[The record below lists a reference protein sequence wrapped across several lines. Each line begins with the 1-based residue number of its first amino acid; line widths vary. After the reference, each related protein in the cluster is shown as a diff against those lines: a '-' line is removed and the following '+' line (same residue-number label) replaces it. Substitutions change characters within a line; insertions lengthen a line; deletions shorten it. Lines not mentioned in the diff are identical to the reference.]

1 MITMIVVK
9 YNQLMFESLW
19 TVMRGIYSSLKQ
31 VPSLDIILVPLWKQD
46 IHFSLYLIMK
56 SRYEGVK

>member
-31 VPSLDIILVPLWKQD
+31 VPSLDIIQVVPL
-46 IHFSLYLIMK
+46 
-56 SRYEGVK
+56 